1 MARHVIIIG
10 AAKSGTSTLFQYL
23 DTHERV
29 NTSAGKEPHYFCDG
43 FYEDQRKEGT
53 EYEALWAASH
63 GDIYLE
69 ATTGYTKHPV
79 ITGAPENMVEY
90 GLSPK
95 IIYIVR
101 EPISRLE
108 SHVKYMT
115 WRDRRISADKLRR
128 ISVASSMYYSQIKR
142 YIDAF
147 GTEAVKLVLLDDLA
161 SNPDSCARKIFE
173 FIGIEPVSVEE
184 PRQENETRAVTD
196 LELTL
201 RDTPLWS
208 LKSLLSDG
216 VKSKL
221 RSLWTLFS
229 ESPEAEIIGSIDE
242 ERIRT
247 MCEDALR
254 LETLFDVD
262 LTPWRESI
270 GRSPLLA
277 EIESLDA

>member
-1 MARHVIIIG
+1 MARHVIIVG

-23 DTHERV
+23 GTHKRV

-43 FYEDQRKEGT
+43 FYEDHQKEGT
-53 EYEALWAASH
+53 DYEDLWTSSR
-63 GDIYLE
+63 GDICLE
-69 ATTGYTKHPV
+69 ATTGYTKYPV

-95 IIYIVR
+95 IIYVAR
-101 EPISRLE
+101 EPISRLK
-108 SHVKYMT
+108 SHIKYMV
-115 WRDRRISADKLRR
+115 WRDRSIGADKLRK
-128 ISVASSMYYSQIKR
+128 ISVASSMYYSQINR
-142 YIDAF
+142 FVDAF
-147 GTEAVKLVLLDDLA
+147 GAGAVKLVLLDDLA
-161 SNPDSCARKIFE
+161 SNPDSCVREIFE
-173 FIGIEPVSVEE
+173 FIGIDPVSVEE
-184 PRQENETRAVTD
+184 SRKENETRAVTN
-196 LELTL
+196 LELIL
-201 RDTPLWS
+201 RDSPLWS

-221 RSLWTLFS
+221 RHLCTLFS
-229 ESPEAEIIGSIDE
+229 ESPEAEIIGRIGE
-242 ERIRT
+242 ERLRT

-262 LTPWRESI
+262 LMPWRRSI